1 VPNLAE
7 PIAGCPFRPRCAHA
21 FAPCVQ
27 MPAPTAVPG
36 DRPHAVRC
44 WYVEERLRAGAED
57 ARVE

>member
-1 VPNLAE
+1 
-7 PIAGCPFRPRCAHA
+7 
-21 FAPCVQ
+21 

-36 DRPHAVRC
+36 DRAHAVRC